1 MRNVAIIGRPNV
13 GKSALFNRLA
23 GRQISIVH
31 DQPGVTRDR
40 IGSICNL
47 GQAPFE
53 ITDTGGIGS
62 EPDPDFA
69 ESTREGAFIAMG
81 SADVILFV
89 TDSIDGVTPLD
100 GELSSMIR
108 TVARQVV
115 LVVNKVDTEGH
126 ESRSFEFSRLGFKKL
141 VTVSAAHG
149 RGIGELV
156 DVIESLLP
164 EPEPE
169 LEAHE
174 MPPLKLALIGR
185 PNVGKSSLVNQIL
198 NDNRTTVSDIAGT
211 TRDTIDVEAEY
222 GGQRYILCDTAGIR
236 HRSRHN
242 SSVEVFSVM
251 RSEKTIRRVDINIL
265 VIDATS
271 GVTTQD
277 KKIAGLIQKAKK
289 PAIIVLNK
297 WDLIEKQTNNDPDL
311 LREHVERATAELFF
325 LDYAP
330 VVILSALTGENIRRL
345 FTMVEK
351 VRQHATRR
359 AGTGELNRV
368 LRAAM
373 ERQSPPSRGSRRLK
387 LLYAAQ
393 AKESSNSQIAP
404 PLFVLFVN
412 DPRLLPE
419 SYQNYLCARIR
430 DQWEY
435 PGLPILMRL
444 RGREGIT
451 QDINE

>member
-126 ESRSFEFSRLGFKKL
+126 ESRSFEFSRLGFKNL

-174 MPPLKLALIGR
+174 LPPLKLALIGR

-222 GGQRYILCDTAGIR
+222 GGQQYILCDTAGIR

-251 RSEKTIRRVDINIL
+251 RSEKTIRRVDVNIL

-373 ERQSPPSRGSRRLK
+373 ERQSPPSRGSRRFK